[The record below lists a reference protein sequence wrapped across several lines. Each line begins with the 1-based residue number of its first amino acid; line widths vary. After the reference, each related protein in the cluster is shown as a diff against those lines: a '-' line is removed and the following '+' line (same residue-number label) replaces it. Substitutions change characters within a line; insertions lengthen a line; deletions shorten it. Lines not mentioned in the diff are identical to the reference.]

1 MKEDSIKGIYDSK
14 KVILIQSFYRMHFFR
29 KKLYNILI
37 DFYKKNAFCQKMNNI
52 LFIYIQKIFLEVINS
67 IINFRKHK
75 YFISIKVYKLL
86 MELHNKN
93 IFTVKDLI
101 NYFSNLFKQ
110 FNINIKFFIFKR
122 IHCIK

>member
-1 MKEDSIKGIYDSK
+1 MQRIIKFFFIFIIITHSISCLWIFLAVINPGENWMIKKGIQDYSNGEKYLNSLYFHWTSIFTIGYGD
-14 KVILIQSFYRMHFFR
+14 ILAS
-29 KKLYNILI
+29 NI
-37 DFYKKNAFCQKMNNI
+37 D
-52 LFIYIQKIFLEVINS
+52 E
-67 IINFRKHK
+67 
-75 YFISIKVYKLL
+75 KVYKLL

>member
-1 MKEDSIKGIYDSK
+1 
-14 KVILIQSFYRMHFFR
+14 MHFFR

-52 LFIYIQKIFLEVINS
+52 LFIYIQKIFLEGINS